1 MATSDWQSTAC
12 VLCGTN
18 CGLEVKVEDDRI
30 VKVRGDRQNPFSR
43 GYVCR
48 KSMAVGS
55 YQDHNQRVL
64 SPLRQ
69 GADGSFDE
77 IDWDTAAGEV
87 GAKLKAILDEH
98 GPRSVAFIGGGGQA
112 NHLDIP
118 YAAFFLRSLGS
129 KYNYT
134 ALGQE
139 YTQKYWLN
147 GHMFGRES
155 VDFASDHARCD
166 VYLVIGSNPWMSGGS
181 QRSREVIMGI
191 SKSSDRTL
199 IVVDPR
205 RHETAKRADSFLQIK
220 PGTDMYFFLALIHVV
235 VKEGLCKED
244 YIQAHAPD
252 WEEVKWLADLV
263 TPAVAA
269 RLCDLDEAQIVET
282 ARTFGKAKKG
292 AIHVDLGIYH
302 GIHMMESLY
311 LERVLLVLTGNIG
324 EPGGMVFPETFMSLG
339 GGGRD
344 YKSEPWKTRVAGISA
359 INGQFPPNA
368 MPEEILTPGEDR
380 LRAVIVEGSN
390 PLRSYADSLKFEEA
404 FKALDLL
411 VVIEPAMTESAR
423 LAHYVLPAKCGY
435 EKFEASFFPKGYP
448 EIYYHLRH
456 PVCNGPE
463 LAKQECDIYRMIL
476 DKMGVD
482 LSQLF
487 PFALM
492 DEAEQNGDASPVL
505 PLVRVMA
512 NFFVSRHREDLIA
525 NGIISGEGDDAAELF
540 QAILDHPEG
549 VYLCDT
555 ATENRLADVIKTG
568 DGKIHLVVPEI
579 LDVLRD
585 LEIPENIELGSE
597 EWPLVLQTGE
607 RSDYVANTI
616 MRDNAWREKKMPV
629 NSLRMSEADAERL
642 GIADGETVRL
652 TTAASSATIPA
663 MVTDDIYPGMVSTS
677 HGFGLM
683 LTNKETGALEQIGV
697 NANEL
702 ATAEHREPI
711 SGVPYHRHIPCRV
724 EKL

>member
-1 MATSDWQSTAC
+1 M
-12 VLCGTN
+12 
-18 CGLEVKVEDDRI
+18 
-30 VKVRGDRQNPFSR
+30 
-43 GYVCR
+43 
-48 KSMAVGS
+48 
-55 YQDHNQRVL
+55 
-64 SPLRQ
+64 
-69 GADGSFDE
+69 
-77 IDWDTAAGEV
+77 
-87 GAKLKAILDEH
+87 
-98 GPRSVAFIGGGGQA
+98 
-112 NHLDIP
+112 
-118 YAAFFLRSLGS
+118 
-129 KYNYT
+129 
-134 ALGQE
+134 
-139 YTQKYWLN
+139 
-147 GHMFGRES
+147 
-155 VDFASDHARCD
+155 
-166 VYLVIGSNPWMSGGS
+166 
-181 QRSREVIMGI
+181 
-191 SKSSDRTL
+191 
-199 IVVDPR
+199 
-205 RHETAKRADSFLQIK
+205 
-220 PGTDMYFFLALIHVV
+220 
-235 VKEGLCKED
+235 
-244 YIQAHAPD
+244 
-252 WEEVKWLADLV
+252 
-263 TPAVAA
+263 AA

-448 EIYYHLRH
+448 EIYYHLRQ
-456 PVCNGPE
+456 PVCKGPE

-505 PLVRVMA
+505 PLVRAMA

-525 NGIISGEGDDAAELF
+525 TGIISGEGDDAAELF

-549 VYLCDT
+549 LYLCDT

-579 LDVLRD
+579 LDLLRD

-597 EWPLVLQTGE
+597 EWPFVLQTGE

-629 NSLRMSEADAERL
+629 NSLRMNQADAERL
-642 GIADGETVRL
+642 GVADGETVRL
-652 TTAASSATIPA
+652 TTAASSVTIPA
-663 MVTDDIYPGMVSTS
+663 MVTDDIYPGMVSTP
-677 HGFGLM
+677 HGFGLV

-702 ATAEHREPI
+702 ASAEHREPI

-724 EKL
+724 AKL